1 MFTLYI
7 YKVYIYM
14 HTYILS
20 NPSKTSI
27 AWLGGCCC
35 ALRAFSRRRALIT
48 TSWDHTHTHTHHLYT
63 RRSALPGKSSEWREA
78 HRPSLYASTFSV
90 RAYRAFSTECFCVFV
105 SVGARRMFG
114 GAQLMEF
121 SLRAR
126 AAKQRTRIWVGVRVS
141 DKLFALH

>member
-1 MFTLYI
+1 MHVYKLDVCLHSIYI
-7 YKVYIYM
+7 KCIYICTRIYSRI
-14 HTYILS
+14 HQKHQSPGLAAAAARSAPLVVAALS
-20 NPSKTSI
+20 
-27 AWLGGCCC
+27 
-35 ALRAFSRRRALIT
+35 SRLVGT
-48 TSWDHTHTHTHHLYT
+48 THTHTHYLYT

-78 HRPSLYASTFSV
+78 HRPSLYAATFSV

-126 AAKQRTRIWVGVRVS
+126 AAKQRTRI
-141 DKLFALH
+141 